1 MLIPLT
7 RTGLH
12 STLCSLRMDD
22 PFNPLPRL
30 SDPDEFRVILNSETA
45 HALEDNASYE
55 RDLRLAGGYLRHY
68 LAADIEADR
77 DFGSPL
83 DAMWT
88 AAFVHYARVFATGVR
103 MTERPNLEDLTDDDR
118 ELHDYII
125 DTRNKYVA
133 HSANGFETAQTV
145 IFLVE
150 RANGERAVTGTAV
163 EQVSLSRISRESAV
177 RFAALCDTHVHGL
190 RKRARVLTNELTQE
204 VIRMGPDRAFA
215 LPRYSKPSIDQGAV
229 SKRRKR

>member
-1 MLIPLT
+1 ME
-7 RTGLH
+7 
-12 STLCSLRMDD
+12 D
-22 PFNPLPRL
+22 PFNPSPRL
-30 SDPDEFRVILNSETA
+30 SDPDEFRVVLSSETA

-77 DFGSPL
+77 EFGSPL

-88 AAFVHYARVFATGVR
+88 AAFIHYARVFATGVR
-103 MTERPNLEDLTDDDR
+103 MTEKPNLGNLSDDDR

-145 IFLVE
+145 VFLVE
-150 RANGERAVTGTAV
+150 RANGERAMSGTAV

-177 RFAALCDTHVHGL
+177 RFAALCDAHVHGL
-190 RKRARVLTNELTQE
+190 RQRARVLTDELTQE
-204 VIRMGPDRAFA
+204 VVRMGPDRAFA